1 MKDKVDKSLNDA
13 SQPSA
18 TPSDAEAGAET
29 PAISGGD
36 KPQDDLRDARTETPE
51 VLRRKRMG
59 PLDRELAR
67 VDEKGAHERSE

>member
-1 MKDKVDKSLNDA
+1 MKNKVDKSLNNA

-18 TPSDAEAGAET
+18 TPSDADAES

-36 KPQDDLRDARTETPE
+36 KPQDDLREARTETPE

-59 PLDRELAR
+59 RLDRELAR
-67 VDEKGAHERSE
+67 VDEKGAHERAE